1 MANGAIGTSA
11 ELTGDLMKMA
21 VRGGEQFAQRVGG
34 NILQR
39 LHPGYIPPE
48 VLAQQ
53 RLLKQFEGRLG
64 VVGNL
69 IDPDDEGLKDDD
81 ELEARAT
88 STAQA
93 LVEVGVADENTA
105 VELRPILPEEAT
117 ADPITSD
124 RRQKAVMMLR
134 DTLASDYDITS
145 VATPYPITPSKRRDT
160 PVDITATWGAI
171 SEELSLLTEQL
182 GDGSHRQPA
191 MLAITGA
198 PYSRAI
204 LEERPGQS
212 ERVDHYGL
220 LVLQRVGTL
229 PEDNLL
235 VPVA

>member
-1 MANGAIGTSA
+1 MANRAISTSA

-21 VRGGEQFAQRVGG
+21 VKEGEQFAERIGG

-53 RLLKQFEGRLG
+53 RFLRQFEGRLG

-69 IDPDDEGLKDDD
+69 IDSDDAGLEDDD

-93 LVEVGVADENTA
+93 LVEVGVADEHTA

-117 ADPITSD
+117 ADPVTSS
-124 RRQKAVMMLR
+124 RRQRAVMLLR
-134 DTLASDYDITS
+134 DRLAKDYDITS
-145 VATPYPITPSKRRDT
+145 VATPYPITPSRRRDA

-182 GDGSHRQPA
+182 DDRLHRRPA

-198 PYSRAI
+198 PYSQAI
-204 LEERPGQS
+204 REERPGQS

-235 VPVA
+235 VPAV